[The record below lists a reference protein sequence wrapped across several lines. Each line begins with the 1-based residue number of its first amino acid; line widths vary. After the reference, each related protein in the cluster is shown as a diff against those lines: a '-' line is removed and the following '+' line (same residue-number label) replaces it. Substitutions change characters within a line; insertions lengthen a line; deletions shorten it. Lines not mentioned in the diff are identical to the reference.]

1 MNAIM
6 LSSSGAVKAY
16 TVDDSA
22 PASDTVLWTSVKWQE
37 MKAARY
43 FFESVI
49 LNNTLQ
55 KINNT
60 KLTLPVTGMIIV
72 SIRSLPASGSA
83 SYKLNG
89 AATWTVMYTTAF
101 TVSQAYVW
109 LDVKSGD
116 TIEFQVTAPTVAKTI
131 FICEI

>member
-1 MNAIM
+1 M

-22 PASDTVLWTSVKWQE
+22 PASDTVLWTSAKWQE
-37 MKAARY
+37 MKAVRY

-60 KLTLPVTGMIIV
+60 KLMLPVTGMIIV
-72 SIRSLPASGSA
+72 SIRSLPATGSA

-89 AATWTVMYTTAF
+89 AAAWTVMYTTYQI
-101 TVSQAYVW
+101 SQAYVW
-109 LDVKSGD
+109 LTVKSGD

-131 FICEI
+131 SICEI

>member
-1 MNAIM
+1 M

-72 SIRSLPASGSA
+72 SIHSLPASGSA

>member
-1 MNAIM
+1 M

-101 TVSQAYVW
+101 TASQAHTW
-109 LDVKSGD
+109 LNVKSGD

>member
-1 MNAIM
+1 
-6 LSSSGAVKAY
+6 
-16 TVDDSA
+16 
-22 PASDTVLWTSVKWQE
+22 

-72 SIRSLPASGSA
+72 SIHSLPASGSA

-101 TVSQAYVW
+101 TASQAHTW
-109 LDVKSGD
+109 LNVKSGD

>member
-72 SIRSLPASGSA
+72 SIRSLPARGSA

-89 AATWTVMYTTAF
+89 AATWTVMYTTYGA
-101 TVSQAYVW
+101 SQAYVW